1 MTEHLKRSI
10 FLVSGSLFFIV
21 GLIGVLVP
29 ILPTT
34 PFMILSAACF
44 AESSPRFHKMLLNNR
59 WFGED
64 LRRWEDNRTMKRA
77 TKKRATWIIVITF
90 TLSISIL
97 WGNTVWQLL
106 LLCTALLLL
115 YFLWRIAEQSLH
127 LNKSHQPNKKPSAK

>member
-1 MTEHLKRSI
+1 MTKSLKQTI
-10 FLVSGSLFFIV
+10 FIVLGSLFFIV
-21 GLIGVLVP
+21 GIIGVLVP

-64 LRRWEDNRTMKRA
+64 LRRWECNKTMQRA
-77 TKKRATWIIVITF
+77 TKKRATWVIMITF

-97 WGNTVWQLL
+97 WGNTVWQLV
-106 LLCTALLLL
+106 LLCTAFLLLF
-115 YFLWRIAEQSLH
+115 FLWRIAEHS
-127 LNKSHQPNKKPSAK
+127 KPL

>member
-1 MTEHLKRSI
+1 MMTKSLKRSI
-10 FLVSGSLFFIV
+10 FLVLGSLFFIV

-64 LRRWEDNRTMKRA
+64 LRRWECNKTMARA
-77 TKKRATWIIVITF
+77 TKKRATWIIIITF
-90 TLSISIL
+90 SLSISIL
-97 WGNTVWQLL
+97 WGSSILQLL

-115 YFLWRIAEQSLH
+115 FFLWRIAEHSPQV
-127 LNKSHQPNKKPSAK
+127 

>member
-1 MTEHLKRSI
+1 MTKSLKQSI
-10 FLVSGSLFFIV
+10 FFVLGSLFFIL

-59 WFGED
+59 WFGDD
-64 LRRWEDNRTMKRA
+64 LRRWERSKTMKRA

-90 TLSISIL
+90 TLSISLL
-97 WGNTVWQLL
+97 WGNTIWQLVL
-106 LLCTALLLL
+106 LLTAILLLF
-115 YFLWRIAEQSLH
+115 FLWRIAEYDK
-127 LNKSHQPNKKPSAK
+127 NDKF